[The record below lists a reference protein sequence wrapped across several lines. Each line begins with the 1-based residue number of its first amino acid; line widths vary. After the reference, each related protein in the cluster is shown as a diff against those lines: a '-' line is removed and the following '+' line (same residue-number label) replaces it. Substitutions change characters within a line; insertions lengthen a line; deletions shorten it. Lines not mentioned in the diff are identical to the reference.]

1 MRHNRYPENQVEI
14 RYFETENILD
24 FEEKC
29 TNEEIRENHTWAVL
43 KEMKGENLVR
53 GVSSLGALMEKVES
67 EEECGKI
74 LKWAEERNADNICA
88 VLEGDWVFKDN
99 D

>member
-1 MRHNRYPENQVEI
+1 
-14 RYFETENILD
+14 
-24 FEEKC
+24 
-29 TNEEIRENHTWAVL
+29 
-43 KEMKGENLVR
+43 MKGENLVR
-53 GVSSLGALMEKVES
+53 GVLSLGALMEKVES

-74 LKWAEERNADNICA
+74 LKWAEERNADDICA